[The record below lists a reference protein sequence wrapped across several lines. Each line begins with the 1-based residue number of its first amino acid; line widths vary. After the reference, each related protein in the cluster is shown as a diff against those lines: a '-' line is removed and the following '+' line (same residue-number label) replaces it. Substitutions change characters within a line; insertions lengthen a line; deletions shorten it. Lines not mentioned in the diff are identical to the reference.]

1 MKRKLGP
8 NQTSRTNESFT
19 DQLQTWEREE
29 NPASKAAHDAET
41 HHEHLG
47 DADHDDGGEGVGV

>member
-41 HHEHLG
+41 ITSILVTPTMMTVARE
-47 DADHDDGGEGVGV
+47 